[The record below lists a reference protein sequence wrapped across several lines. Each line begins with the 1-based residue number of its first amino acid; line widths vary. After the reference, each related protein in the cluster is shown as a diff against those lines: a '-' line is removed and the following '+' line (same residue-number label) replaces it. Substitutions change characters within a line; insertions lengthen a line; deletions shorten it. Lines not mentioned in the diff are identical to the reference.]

1 MYYTTNGAYR
11 KSKMVIDY
19 INMGLTAVIGVVFVI
34 ILFLRSR
41 SGILF
46 PIEFFAGAVMNCLT
60 GIKNFMNKKRIAGI
74 FLMFV
79 TIILGLMSIVTL
91 VIALR

>member
-19 INMGLTAVIGVVFVI
+19 INIGLTAVIGVLFVI

-46 PIEFFAGAVMNCLT
+46 PIEFFAGAVMNGLT
-60 GIKNFMNKKRIAGI
+60 AIKNFMNKKRIAGI
-74 FLMFV
+74 FL
-79 TIILGLMSIVTL
+79 IIGTVILMLMSIVTL
-91 VIALR
+91 IIALR

>member
-19 INMGLTAVIGVVFVI
+19 INFGLTAVIGVLFVI

-46 PIEFFAGAVMNCLT
+46 PIEFFAGAVMNGLT
-60 GIKNFMNKKRIAGI
+60 AIKNFMNKKRIAGI
-74 FLMFV
+74 FLIIV
-79 TIILGLMSIVTL
+79 TVILMLMSIVTL
-91 VIALR
+91 IIALR

>member
-19 INMGLTAVIGVVFVI
+19 INIGLTAVIGVLFVI

-46 PIEFFAGAVMNCLT
+46 PIEFFAGAVMNGLT
-60 GIKNFMNKKRIAGI
+60 AIKNFMNKKRIAGI
-74 FLMFV
+74 FLIIV
-79 TIILGLMSIVTL
+79 TVILMLMSIVTL
-91 VIALR
+91 IIALR

>member
-19 INMGLTAVIGVVFVI
+19 INIGLTAVIGVLFVI

-46 PIEFFAGAVMNCLT
+46 PIEFFAGAVMNGLEA
-60 GIKNFMNKKRIAGI
+60 IKNFINKKTPAVSELREIAGVLLHI
-74 FLMFV
+74 
-79 TIILGLMSIVTL
+79 
-91 VIALR
+91 

>member
-11 KSKMVIDY
+11 KTKIVIDY
-19 INMGLTAVIGVVFVI
+19 INIGLTAVIGVLFVI

-46 PIEFFAGAVMNCLT
+46 PIEFFAGAVMNGLT
-60 GIKNFMNKKRIAGI
+60 AIKNFMNKKRIAGI
-74 FLMFV
+74 FLIIV
-79 TIILGLMSIVTL
+79 TVILMLMSIVTL
-91 VIALR
+91 IIALR

>member
-19 INMGLTAVIGVVFVI
+19 INIVLTAVIGVLFVI

-46 PIEFFAGAVMNCLT
+46 PIEFFAGAVMNGLT
-60 GIKNFMNKKRIAGI
+60 AIKNFMNKKRIAGI
-74 FLMFV
+74 FLIIV
-79 TIILGLMSIVTL
+79 TVILMLMSIVTL
-91 VIALR
+91 IIALR

>member
-19 INMGLTAVIGVVFVI
+19 INICLTAVIGVVFVI

-46 PIEFFAGAVMNCLT
+46 PIEFFAGAVMNGLT
-60 GIKNFMNKKRIAGI
+60 AIKNFMNKKRIAGI
-74 FLMFV
+74 FLIIV
-79 TIILGLMSIVTL
+79 TVILMLMSIVTL

>member
-19 INMGLTAVIGVVFVI
+19 INIGLTAVIGVLFVI

-46 PIEFFAGAVMNCLT
+46 PIEFFAGAVMNGLT
-60 GIKNFMNKKRIAGI
+60 AIKNFMNKKRMAGI
-74 FLMFV
+74 FLIIV
-79 TIILGLMSIVTL
+79 TVILMLMSIVTL
-91 VIALR
+91 IIALR

>member
-11 KSKMVIDY
+11 KSKIVIDY
-19 INMGLTAVIGVVFVI
+19 INIGLTAVIGVLFVI

-46 PIEFFAGAVMNCLT
+46 PIEFFAGAVMNGLT
-60 GIKNFMNKKRIAGI
+60 AIKNFMNKKRIAGI
-74 FLMFV
+74 FLIIV
-79 TIILGLMSIVTL
+79 TVILMLMSIVTL
-91 VIALR
+91 IIALR